1 MEMKKKSL
9 GKEILVVLAETAML
23 VSLVILFVCPVSC
36 KVTEL
41 GIQLV
46 PANYESPVIE
56 EFSVKSEKNLE
67 MVFSHSVKLASLS
80 VSPKNVVKVIKYDN
94 PDSGEKCFVR
104 IEFSDGLVVGEKYS
118 ISGTATDEFGN
129 SLTFSRPFTG
139 FNANVAKLELV
150 EIHPKYSGET
160 KGNGVFKNE
169 YVLCKV
175 KKSGNLSG
183 LRILSATDGEEKAY
197 DFPAL
202 EVSEGNLIAVHF
214 RNKGSGC
221 VDELEDKINL
231 SSAFY
236 SKDNVRDLWVKNEG
250 ARLGDKTDVIVIENT
265 ADGTLVD
272 GAIYASS
279 ELETWGNENIE
290 KLALRVS
297 EQGLWKGGSSVKSAF
312 RSDGISAAKSFVK
325 IEAENSS
332 SSWNV
337 GTPTLK

>member
-80 VSPKNVVKVIKYDN
+80 VSPKNVVKDIKYDN

-139 FNANVAKLELV
+139 FNAN
-150 EIHPKYSGET
+150 EI
-160 KGNGVFKNE
+160 F
-169 YVLCKV
+169 
-175 KKSGNLSG
+175 
-183 LRILSATDGEEKAY
+183 R
-197 DFPAL
+197 
-202 EVSEGNLIAVHF
+202 
-214 RNKGSGC
+214 RNKRKRS
-221 VDELEDKINL
+221 VQERIRALQSKKI
-231 SSAFY
+231 
-236 SKDNVRDLWVKNEG
+236 G
-250 ARLGDKTDVIVIENT
+250 
-265 ADGTLVD
+265 
-272 GAIYASS
+272 
-279 ELETWGNENIE
+279 
-290 KLALRVS
+290 
-297 EQGLWKGGSSVKSAF
+297 
-312 RSDGISAAKSFVK
+312 KSFR
-325 IEAENSS
+325 IEDFECNRRRGKSLRLS
-332 SSWNV
+332 CV
-337 GTPTLK
+337 GSVGRKSNRRSF

>member
-80 VSPKNVVKVIKYDN
+80 VSPKNVVKDIKYDN

-118 ISGTATDEFGN
+118 ISGTATDGFGN

-139 FNANVAKLELV
+139 FNANVAKLELL

-175 KKSGNLSG
+175 KKSGTLSG
-183 LRILSATDGEEKAY
+183 VRILSATD
-197 DFPAL
+197 
-202 EVSEGNLIAVHF
+202 
-214 RNKGSGC
+214 
-221 VDELEDKINL
+221 
-231 SSAFY
+231 
-236 SKDNVRDLWVKNEG
+236 
-250 ARLGDKTDVIVIENT
+250 
-265 ADGTLVD
+265 
-272 GAIYASS
+272 
-279 ELETWGNENIE
+279 
-290 KLALRVS
+290 
-297 EQGLWKGGSSVKSAF
+297 
-312 RSDGISAAKSFVK
+312 
-325 IEAENSS
+325 
-332 SSWNV
+332 
-337 GTPTLK
+337 